1 MSNLKTNKSN
11 RFWGDFCTR
20 VPKKEGF
27 TEYIYTFAD
36 GTKTAISREGLS
48 QEVDD
53 LLYEEI
59 KRENNNN
66 RTQTEEHRVYDK
78 DQEKHQALLIEVAD
92 ENDIASLVE
101 LQLRDEEI
109 RTLIKTLKESEQ
121 ILIFKK
127 YYQEKSNTQIAL
139 EEGVTEGAIRDRLNR
154 LHKKIKKTI
163 KGD

>member
-59 KRENNNN
+59 KRENK
-66 RTQTEEHRVYDK
+66 HRVYDK
-78 DQEKHQALLIEVAD
+78 DQEKHQSLLNEVAD

-139 EEGVTEGAIRDRLNR
+139 EEGVTEGAIRDRLNWFN
-154 LHKKIKKTI
+154 KKIKKTI